1 MKSTTPTDPALV
13 VVNFGGR
20 RLFNASTILF
30 KNGLK
35 IIPDHM
41 GSVKYRA
48 VSNFLFTTTMQSVS
62 PVVFDSKIFWGV
74 AMQRKLEL
82 QVRSTLATL
91 L

>member
-1 MKSTTPTDPALV
+1 
-13 VVNFGGR
+13 
-20 RLFNASTILF
+20 
-30 KNGLK
+30 
-35 IIPDHM
+35 M